1 MTQGAVPP
9 SVTQLIETFSELP
22 GIGPKT
28 ASRLAFYLLRGRS
41 ELASPT
47 SAPPALALRL
57 AEALRNLVENTRFCS
72 QCFNVTEQ
80 DPCPICADPTRDHGL
95 LCVVEEPLD
104 LLALER
110 TEQYR
115 GVFHVLN
122 GALSPMEGIF
132 AEDLRIKELELRL
145 AKGGIREVILA
156 TNPTS
161 EGDYT
166 AAYLLGRLKN
176 SGVRVTRLGRGL
188 PMGGDLEYA
197 DAVTLTRALES
208 RQEL

>member
-1 MTQGAVPP
+1 MENVAVPP

-28 ASRLAFYLLRGRS
+28 ASRLAFYLLRGKS
-41 ELASPT
+41 E
-47 SAPPALALRL
+47 LALRL
-57 AEALRNLVENTRFCS
+57 AEVLQNLVENTLFCS
-72 QCFNVTEQ
+72 VCYNVTEQ
-80 DPCPICADPTRDHGL
+80 DPCPICADETRDSSV

-115 GVFHVLN
+115 GRYHVLH
-122 GALSPMEGIF
+122 GALSPLEGIF
-132 AEDLRIKELELRL
+132 AEDLRIKELEARLR
-145 AKGGIREVILA
+145 KGKVREVILA

-166 AAYLLGRLKN
+166 ASYLLTRLK
-176 SGVRVTRLGRGL
+176 SLDVRITRLGRGL

-208 RQEL
+208 RQDIAE

>member
-1 MTQGAVPP
+1 MAQGAVPP
-9 SVTQLIETFSELP
+9 SVTQLLETFSELP

-41 ELASPT
+41 ELA
-47 SAPPALALRL
+47 LRL
-57 AEALRNLVENTRFCS
+57 ADALHNLVENTRFCS

-80 DPCPICADPTRDHGL
+80 DPCPICADPARDHGL

-145 AKGGIREVILA
+145 QQGQIREVILA

-166 AAYLLGRLKN
+166 AAYLLGRLK
-176 SGVRVTRLGRGL
+176 GLPVRITRLGRGL
-188 PMGGDLEYA
+188 PVGGDLEYA

>member
-1 MTQGAVPP
+1 MVQGAVPP

-41 ELASPT
+41 EP
-47 SAPPALALRL
+47 APPTLALRL

-80 DPCPICADPTRDHGL
+80 DPCPICADPARDHGL

-145 AKGGIREVILA
+145 AKGDIREVILA

-166 AAYLLGRLKN
+166 AAYLLGRLKH

>member
-1 MTQGAVPP
+1 MGNVAVPP

-28 ASRLAFYLLRGRS
+28 ASRLAFYLLRGKS
-41 ELASPT
+41 E
-47 SAPPALALRL
+47 LALRL
-57 AEALRNLVENTRFCS
+57 AEVLQNLVENTLFCS
-72 QCFNVTEQ
+72 VCYNVTEQ
-80 DPCPICADPTRDHGL
+80 DPCPICADETRDSSV

-115 GVFHVLN
+115 GRYHVLH
-122 GALSPMEGIF
+122 GALSPLEGIF
-132 AEDLRIKELELRL
+132 AEDLRIKELEARLR
-145 AKGGIREVILA
+145 KGEVREVILA

-166 AAYLLGRLKN
+166 ASYLLTRLK
-176 SGVRVTRLGRGL
+176 SLDVRITRLGRGL

-208 RQEL
+208 RQDIAE

>member
-1 MTQGAVPP
+1 MSTAAIPP
-9 SVTQLIETFSELP
+9 SVVELTETLSELP

-28 ASRLAFYLLRGRS
+28 ASRLAFFLLRGKS
-41 ELASPT
+41 ELS
-47 SAPPALALRL
+47 LRL
-57 AEALRNLVENTRFCS
+57 AEALKGLVERTRFCS
-72 QCFNVTEQ
+72 VCYNVTEE
-80 DPCPICADPTRDHGL
+80 DPCPICANPIRNQRL
-95 LCVVEEPLD
+95 VCVVEEPMD

-110 TEQYR
+110 TDQYR
-115 GVFHVLN
+115 GVYHVLH
-122 GALSPMEGIF
+122 GALSPMEGVF
-132 AEDLRIKELELRL
+132 AEDLRVTELESR
-145 AKGGIREVILA
+145 IRRGEVQEVILA

-166 AAYLLGRLKN
+166 AAYLLQRLKPL
-176 SGVRVTRLGRGL
+176 GVRVTRLGRGL

>member
-1 MTQGAVPP
+1 MAQGAVPP
-9 SVTQLIETFSELP
+9 SVTQLLETFSELP

-41 ELASPT
+41 ELA
-47 SAPPALALRL
+47 LRL
-57 AEALRNLVENTRFCS
+57 ADALHNLVEKTRFCS

-80 DPCPICADPTRDHGL
+80 DPCPICADPARDHGL

-145 AKGGIREVILA
+145 QQGQIREVILA

-166 AAYLLGRLKN
+166 AAYLLGRLK
-176 SGVRVTRLGRGL
+176 GLPVRITRLGRGL
-188 PMGGDLEYA
+188 PVGGDLEYA

-208 RQEL
+208 RPEL